1 MSLLR
6 TLPSLA
12 AACGLTLFAVASA
25 SAQNAQ
31 PAPAAPAASATYG
44 GMHEHMEHTESMAHM
59 HAEHLRLLHDAL
71 GIRPDQEGAWQAFAA
86 AMAAQ
91 PGADEHHGWRDE
103 RREGHEG
110 MEDAHR
116 LTTPE
121 RLDRM
126 QAHMAEH
133 MAAFQRHAAAVKAL
147 YAALTPAQQRTFD
160 ALARLHMHGMHGGF
174 GGHEG
179 MDMHPGMGG
188 QGGMDKPAGE

>member
-31 PAPAAPAASATYG
+31 PAPAAPAASAPYG
-44 GMHEHMEHTESMAHM
+44 GMHEHMERMAHM
-59 HAEHLRLLHDAL
+59 RAEHLRLLHDAL
-71 GIRPDQEGAWQAFAA
+71 GILPDQEGAWQAFAA
-86 AMAAQ
+86 AMAPQ
-91 PGADEHHGWRDE
+91 PDADEHHGWRDE
-103 RREGHEG
+103 PREGHEG
-110 MEDAHR
+110 MEDAHH

-121 RLDRM
+121 QLDRM
-126 QAHMAEH
+126 QARMTEH

-160 ALARLHMHGMHGGF
+160 ALARLHMQSMHGDF
-174 GGHEG
+174 GHGG
-179 MDMHPGMGG
+179 MERHGGMGEP
-188 QGGMDKPAGE
+188 GGE